1 MNRSSLLL
9 MYIHIRRRQQGSSG
23 TSPSSSSRSSSA
35 QHNTETFKSV
45 TLCLHNHISS
55 TGVWKTFLGA
65 VVSNVGSGGAG
76 GGGRGHGGESK
87 AYFQLYF
94 LCSMIIAVS

>member
-76 GGGRGHGGESK
+76 GGAEGMEGK
-87 AYFQLYF
+87 ARLIFNCIFFVQ
-94 LCSMIIAVS
+94 